1 MTDLPKKKPY
11 TKDQFYTSALN
22 SMKGISGGIDRN
34 MMINNIIEKGNK
46 LRKQGV
52 SRQEV
57 IGIIK
62 KAKTAHGHWYRNA
75 RKRELRRRMK

>member
-11 TKDQFYTSALN
+11 TKDQFFTSALN
-22 SMKGISGGIDRN
+22 SMKGISGGIDRK

-52 SRQEV
+52 SQKDV
-57 IGIIK
+57 VGIIK
-62 KAKTAHGHWYRNA
+62 RAKTAHGDWLRNTK
-75 RKRELRRRMK
+75 KRELRKRMK

>member
-1 MTDLPKKKPY
+1 MTTIPKKKPY
-11 TKDQFYTSALN
+11 TKDQFFTSALN

-62 KAKTAHGHWYRNA
+62 KAKTAHGDWYRNA

>member
-22 SMKGISGGIDRN
+22 SMKGISGGIDKN

-46 LRKQGV
+46 LTKFP
-52 SRQEV
+52 
-57 IGIIK
+57 
-62 KAKTAHGHWYRNA
+62 
-75 RKRELRRRMK
+75 